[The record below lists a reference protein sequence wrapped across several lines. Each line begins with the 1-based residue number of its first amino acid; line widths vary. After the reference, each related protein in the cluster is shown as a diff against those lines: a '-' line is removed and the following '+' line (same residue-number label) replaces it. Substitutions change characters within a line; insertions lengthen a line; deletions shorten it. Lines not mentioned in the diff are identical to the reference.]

1 MRISDWSSDVCSSD
15 LSFCALQANRGQAA
29 TVICARVDSNTV
41 GVLVHFQ
48 HDRVAM
54 HHDLAFVRLPRRQ
67 ELVTDPAQ
75 ILRLLL
81 CQWNARLN
89 ALMDEGINAD
99 SAPVLETIQKINMDT
114 GYVIEQTT
122 RNFIT
127 STS

>member
-15 LSFCALQANRGQAA
+15 LCLTQSSCTRELHQQCCSLLPHLLTRRQIPSFCALQANRGQAA

-75 ILRLLL
+75 ILRV
-81 CQWNARLN
+81 RK
-89 ALMDEGINAD
+89 
-99 SAPVLETIQKINMDT
+99 S
-114 GYVIEQTT
+114 T
-122 RNFIT
+122 RMN
-127 STS
+127 SNHSCPSRMPS